1 MCGGRTTSFSIAVAT
16 VISDG
21 TDGEILR
28 RRKKSQPIV
37 RPNPISVDAA
47 RPGVERIC
55 SAIQF
60 LLLD

>member
-1 MCGGRTTSFSIAVAT
+1 

-21 TDGEILR
+21 ADAAILR

-37 RPNPISVDAA
+37 GPSPVSVDAA
-47 RPGVERIC
+47 RPGAERIC